1 MARPIPD
8 EVVQGIE
15 GWDASIEKNF
25 DLVFESPIPIKQFAS
40 VGALPAAADFVDCV
54 AVVIEAGKKRQ
65 WYISDGANWISM
77 NRREPRKLDIVVGA
91 EVPDVIKFT
100 IQLRDIENN
109 NLAERRAIKVWMAE
123 TAFGPAD
130 ATALNSMVVVAPAV
144 KFFNHA
150 TEYAEFQTHTDGI
163 VAIDVDVTGG
173 KTKFMIIDTGF
184 AVFSQT
190 ATWAA

>member
-1 MARPIPD
+1 MPRPIPD

-25 DLVFESPIPIKQFAS
+25 DLVFEDAIPVKQFAS
-40 VGALPAAADFVDCV
+40 VAALPTVGDYVDCV

-65 WYISDGANWISM
+65 WFISDGVTWISM

-100 IQLRDIENN
+100 LQLQDIEGND
-109 NLAERRAIKVWMAE
+109 LAERRAVKVWMAE

-190 ATWAA
+190 ATWAP

>member
-1 MARPIPD
+1 MARPIAD
-8 EVVQGIE
+8 IINQGIE
-15 GWDASIEKNF
+15 GWDAEMNSNF
-25 DLVFESPIPIKQFAS
+25 DLIFDSPIPLKVFTTFA
-40 VGALPAAADFVDCV
+40 GLPAAGGFDNCLAL
-54 AVVIEAGKKRQ
+54 VVEAGKKQRLLL
-65 WYISDGANWISM
+65 SDGANWIDVSP
-77 NRREPRKLDIVVGA
+77 REPRKLDIVVGA

-100 IQLRDIENN
+100 LQLRDVENN
-109 NLAERRAIKVWMAE
+109 NLAERRTIKVWMAE

-130 ATALNSMVVVAPAV
+130 ATALNSMVVVGPAT